1 MSAPS
6 LTTDPIPVLIRRI
19 ALPTSVGFFFN
30 TMFNFVDTYCAGM
43 LGTDALAALS
53 VSFPVFFLL
62 LSAGSG
68 LSQGTTAL
76 MANAIGAKEMG
87 KARHVF
93 AQSLLCAVAIGLVLS
108 VAGLFVSPWLFGL
121 LGAEGNH
128 LRLSLDYMNVILL
141 GGVFFILQMAV
152 NAALNAQ
159 GDTKLYR
166 NFLIIGFFANCVL
179 NPVLMLGWLGLPAMG
194 VAGLALATVIV
205 QFGGCVM
212 LWRGVRRREL
222 GREMPAALFRPDFPL
237 IRHIAAQAG
246 PAALNMLTVGIGIF
260 VITWFAKHFGKE
272 AVAAYGIATRIEQ
285 MVLLP
290 TIGLNFAVLSLVGQN
305 HGAGLYHRVR
315 EAWRTNLVY
324 GASLMVGG
332 GALLFVLKGRLL
344 ALFTSDPVVLGH
356 GGNYLSVASLTLAA
370 YPILFVTVFALQGM
384 KRPGYGL
391 WMGLYRQIVAPMI
404 VFNGLAFGIGLGAW
418 GLWWGIGLVTW
429 SAALFALWWGWRAI
443 HHPERLK
450 AEDAM
455 KGDGVVGES

>member
-1 MSAPS
+1 MPAPS
-6 LTTDPIPVLIRRI
+6 LLTEPIPVLIRRI
-19 ALPTSVGFFFN
+19 ALPASVGFFFN
-30 TMFNFVDTYCAGM
+30 TMFNFADTYCAGI

-76 MANAIGAKEMG
+76 MANAIGAKEMQ

-93 AQSLLCAVAIGLVLS
+93 AQSLLCAVITGLLLSTIGLLI
-108 VAGLFVSPWLFGL
+108 SPWMFGL
-121 LGAEGNH
+121 LGAEGLH
-128 LRLSLDYMNVILL
+128 LRLSLNYMNVILC
-141 GGVFFILQMAV
+141 GGTFFVLQMAV

-159 GDTKLYR
+159 GDTRLYR
-166 NFLIIGFFANCVL
+166 NFLIVGFFANCVL

-205 QFGGCVM
+205 QIGGCVI

-222 GREMPAALFRPDFPL
+222 CREMPAVLFKPDL
-237 IRHIAAQAG
+237 VLMRDIVTQAG
-246 PAALNMLTVGIGIF
+246 PAALNMLTVGLGIF
-260 VITWFAKHFGKE
+260 IITWFAKHFGKE
-272 AVAAYGIATRIEQ
+272 AVAGYGIATRIEQ

-305 HGAGLYHRVR
+305 HGAGRFDRVR
-315 EAWRTNLVY
+315 EAWKTNLFY
-324 GASLMVGG
+324 GAGLMVAG
-332 GALLFVLKGRLL
+332 GALLFLLKDHAM
-344 ALFTSDPVVLGH
+344 ALFSSDPAVLRH
-356 GGNYLSVASLTLAA
+356 GGDYLSVASLTLAA

-391 WMGLYRQIVAPMI
+391 WMGLYRQIVAPML
-404 VFNGLAFGIGLGAW
+404 VFNGLAFSLGLGSW

-429 SAALFALWWGWRAI
+429 SAAAFALWWGWRAI
-443 HHPERLK
+443 HHPGRLRQQ
-450 AEDAM
+450 DAL
-455 KGDGVVGES
+455 KDSLP

>member
-6 LTTDPIPVLIRRI
+6 LLTEPIPVLIRRI

-30 TMFNFVDTYCAGM
+30 TMFNFADTYCAGI

-76 MANAIGAKEMG
+76 MANAIGAKEMAQ
-87 KARHVF
+87 ARHVF
-93 AQSLLCAVAIGLVLS
+93 AQSLLCAVVIGVVLS

-141 GGVFFILQMAV
+141 GGVFFILQMAI

-166 NFLIIGFFANCVL
+166 NFLIVGFFANCVL

-222 GREMPAALFRPDFPL
+222 GREMSAGLFKPDPGL
-237 IRHIAAQAG
+237 IFHIATQAG
-246 PAALNMLTVGIGIF
+246 PAALNMLTVGLGIF

-305 HGAGLYHRVR
+305 HGAGLFHRVR
-315 EAWRTNLVY
+315 EAWKTNLVY

-332 GALLFVLKGRLL
+332 GALLFVLKGHLL
-344 ALFTSDPVVLGH
+344 TLFTSDPVVLKH
-356 GGNYLSVASLTLAA
+356 GSDYLSVASLTLAA

-391 WMGLYRQIVAPMI
+391 WMGLYRQIVAPMV
-404 VFNGLAFGIGLGAW
+404 VFNGLAFTLGLGAW

-455 KGDGVVGES
+455 KGDGV